1 VEGSGPFAVEVVG
14 EEWEDE
20 DGGVGWC
27 GAHFL
32 RCSEMRRGRAARVLG

>member
-1 VEGSGPFAVEVVG
+1 MEGSRVFVVEEVG
-14 EEWEDE
+14 EKWKDE

-32 RCSEMRRGRAARVLG
+32 RCSEMRRWGSVRVLG